1 MFLNPINLK
10 PMTNQEL
17 LVYKLVT
24 DKYLNTDYRN
34 GLIKPKANNCIDL
47 DRNIQQISEEV
58 SRLRISEPDNQL
70 KVSFLMY
77 AKQKIINMFNNYD
90 CRNKIEET
98 RFDESGKLI
107 TQAVIKQE
115 KTVLG
120 QSNLENNIYIFI
132 GATVFITALVI
143 LIKNKK

>member
-10 PMTNQEL
+10 PLSSKEL
-17 LVYKLVT
+17 LVFKSVT

-58 SRLRISEPDNQL
+58 SKLRILKPDNKL
-70 KVSFLMY
+70 EVSFLMY
-77 AKQKIINMFNNYD
+77 AKQQIINMFNNFD
-90 CRNKIEET
+90 CTNRIEET
-98 RFDESGKLI
+98 RFDQSAKLI
-107 TQAVIKQE
+107 TKASIEQE
-115 KTVLG
+115 KKVLG
-120 QSNLENNIYIFI
+120 QSNFENNIYISI
-132 GATVFITALVI
+132 GATVLITALVI